1 MILAI
6 LQARMSSSRLPGKV
20 LKTIVGKPVLALQLE
35 RLSRCKQIDKLI
47 VATSIEA
54 SDEPIEKLCSKLK
67 IECFRGDLA
76 DVLDRFYQL
85 SNHQKAKHIVR
96 LTGDCPLVDPR
107 LVDQVINHHVN
118 GKFDYTS
125 NIYPRSY
132 PDGLDV
138 EIMTKATLDW
148 LNKEATS
155 QEDREHVTYFL
166 EKRLLDDN
174 LTNVAVG
181 NVSQKRNLSSLRWT
195 LDTPEDFELIERI
208 YQALYKN
215 NPTFT
220 TNNIL
225 EYLKL

>member
-76 DVLDRFYQL
+76 DVLNRFYQL

-181 NVSQKRNLSSLRWT
+181 NVNQKRDLSSLRWT